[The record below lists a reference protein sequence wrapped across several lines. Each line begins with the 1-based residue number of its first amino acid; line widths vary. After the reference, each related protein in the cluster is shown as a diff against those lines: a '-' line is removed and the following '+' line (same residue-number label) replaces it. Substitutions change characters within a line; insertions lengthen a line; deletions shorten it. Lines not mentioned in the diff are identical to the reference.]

1 MNDHLVIE
9 AYLKAVQPV
18 APKKIEKTPLIED
31 ELSEEQ
37 IDEAIQ
43 DIAKWINKL
52 NWDSNPTLDQGDK
65 KMAQRKAGELMMLI
79 KEAEKCMEEL
89 EALVGSA
96 LSPALNKL
104 VTKIVKDTI

>member
-1 MNDHLVIE
+1 MNDYLVAE
-9 AYLKAVQPV
+9 AYFKSAK
-18 APKKIEKTPLIED
+18 PKTTVKNTSP
-31 ELSEEQ
+31 SEEQ

-52 NWDSNPTLDQGDK
+52 NWDTNPTLDPADK
-65 KMAQRKAGELMMLI
+65 KMAQRKAGELMMHI
-79 KEAEKCMEEL
+79 NEAERCMEEL

-104 VTKIVKDTI
+104 VTKIVREIV